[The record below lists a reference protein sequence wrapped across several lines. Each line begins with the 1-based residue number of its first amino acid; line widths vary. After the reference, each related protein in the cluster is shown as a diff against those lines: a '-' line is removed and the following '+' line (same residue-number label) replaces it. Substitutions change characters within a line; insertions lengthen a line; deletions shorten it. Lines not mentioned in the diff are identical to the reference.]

1 VHPLAGHYPHGEVT
15 LDVEAFITVQRETW
29 ARLAVLVQRQRRLT
43 GAEADELVTL
53 YQRVGTH
60 LSALRA
66 AGADPVTIGRLS
78 GLLADARGAVT
89 GAQTPVWRDISR
101 YFLVSF
107 PAALYASRRWWLT
120 IGAVFYLIAGWL
132 AWRIVAHPEVLS
144 SVATPG
150 QIQQIVDEDFAN
162 YYSEN
167 PAQDFALRV
176 WTNNA
181 LIAAAVLALGVLI
194 VPACFVLWSNATNLG
209 VMAGIMIGHGKSDV
223 FFGLI
228 TPHGLLELTA
238 VFVAAAAGLRLGWSW
253 IDPGPRTRIQALAQ
267 TGRATMGMA
276 IGLAVVLLLS
286 GLIEAFVTPS
296 PLPTAARVGIG
307 IAAEVAF
314 LTYVWTLGRR
324 AFKTGEYGDVEAA
337 DREASEPVSA

>member
-1 VHPLAGHYPHGEVT
+1 M
-15 LDVEAFITVQRETW
+15 DVEAFVSVHQPQW
-29 ARLAVLVQRQRRLT
+29 DRLAALTRRQRRLT
-43 GAEADELVTL
+43 GAEADELVSL

-66 AGADPVTIGRLS
+66 SGADPVTIGRLS
-78 GLLADARGAVT
+78 GLIGDARGAVT
-89 GAQTPVWRDISR
+89 GAQAPVWRDISR

-120 IGAVFYLIAGWL
+120 IGLLFYLVAAWM
-132 AWRIVAHPEVLS
+132 AWRIIAHPEVLD
-144 SVATPG
+144 SVTTPA
-150 QIQQIVDEDFAN
+150 QIQQLVDKDFAN

-176 WTNNA
+176 WINNA
-181 LIAAAVLALGVLI
+181 TVSAAVLAIGVLL
-194 VPACFVLWSNATNLG
+194 VPTMFVLWSNAMNLG
-209 VMAGIMIGHGKSDV
+209 INAGVMIGHDRADV

-253 IDPGPRTRIQALAQ
+253 IAPGPRTRMHALAQ
-267 TGRATMGMA
+267 TGRATVGMA
-276 IGLAVVLLLS
+276 IGLGVILLIT

-296 PLPTAARVGIG
+296 HLPTAVRVGIG
-307 IAAEVAF
+307 VLVEIGFFV
-314 LTYVWTLGRR
+314 YVWTLGRR
-324 AFKTGEYGDVEAA
+324 AAKSGEYGDLELAE
-337 DREASEPVSA
+337 REASAPLSA

>member
-1 VHPLAGHYPHGEVT
+1 M
-15 LDVEAFITVQRETW
+15 DVEAFVSVHQPQW
-29 ARLAVLVQRQRRLT
+29 DRLAALTRRQRRLT
-43 GAEADELVTL
+43 GAEADELVSL

-66 AGADPVTIGRLS
+66 SGADPVTIGRLS
-78 GLLADARGAVT
+78 GLIGDARGAVT
-89 GAQTPVWRDISR
+89 GAQAPVWRDISR

-120 IGAVFYLIAGWL
+120 IGLLFYLVAAWM
-132 AWRIVAHPEVLS
+132 AWRIIAHPEVLD
-144 SVATPG
+144 SVTTPA
-150 QIQQIVDEDFAN
+150 QIQQLVDKDFAN

-176 WTNNA
+176 WINNA
-181 LIAAAVLALGVLI
+181 TVSAAVLAIGVLL
-194 VPACFVLWSNATNLG
+194 VPTMFVLWGNAMNLG
-209 VMAGIMIGHGKSDV
+209 INAGVMIGHDRASV

-253 IDPGPRTRIQALAQ
+253 IAPGPRTRMHALAQ
-267 TGRATMGMA
+267 TGRATVGMA
-276 IGLAVVLLLS
+276 IGLGVILLIT

-296 PLPTAARVGIG
+296 QLPTAVRVGIG
-307 IAAEVAF
+307 VLVEIGFFV
-314 LTYVWTLGRR
+314 YVWTLGRR
-324 AFKTGEYGDVEAA
+324 AANSGEYGDIDLAE
-337 DREASEPVSA
+337 REASAPVSA